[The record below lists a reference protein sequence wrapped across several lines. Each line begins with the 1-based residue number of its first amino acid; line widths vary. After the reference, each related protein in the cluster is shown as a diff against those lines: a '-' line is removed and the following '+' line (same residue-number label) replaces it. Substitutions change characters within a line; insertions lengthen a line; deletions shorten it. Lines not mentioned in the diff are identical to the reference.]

1 MRYTLPKAP
10 SLLKQM
16 AEVTKASTDVA
27 FHEITKQLIEASIAA
42 WPEDPLLPLAL
53 QTWATVEPTHGMFL
67 FENHFGS
74 LVNRLVAKDPEALF
88 TAAKD
93 PALAAIGIEA
103 KFKGATEA
111 TQATLWTYIGHMC
124 RFSSMNKLYDHIPS
138 NVLSAVTDA
147 AKELKDRLDSG
158 DIEASGINPMELGQS
173 VMSKFKP
180 EELDSMMKGI
190 MNNPEIMSSLMSQMN
205 SVLES
210 SDSSGAD
217 MSQLLK
223 FLGK

>member
-1 MRYTLPKAP
+1 
-10 SLLKQM
+10 M

-53 QTWATVEPTHGMFL
+53 QTWSTVEPSHGMFL
-67 FENHFGS
+67 FDNHFGS
-74 LVNRLVAKDPEALF
+74 LVNRLVAKDCGALF

-93 PALAAIGIEA
+93 PALAAIGIEN
-103 KFKGATEA
+103 KFRGASEA
-111 TQATLWTYIGHMC
+111 TQSTLWTYIGHMC
-124 RFSSMNKLYDHIPS
+124 RFSSMNKLYDHIPA

-147 AKELKDRLDSG
+147 AKELKERLDSG
-158 DIEASGINPMELGQS
+158 DIEATGINPMELGQS

-190 MNNPEIMSSLMSQMN
+190 MNNPDIMSSLMSQMN

-210 SDSSGAD
+210 KDSSGAD